1 MRRQPGLVI
10 GFGIAAVLAIV
21 VGGLGAALVRQ
32 SDAIPTSSPS
42 PAAVVASASLA
53 TPSIS
58 PAVTSASP
66 RRASPSPKPADRP
79 KPSAIAA
86 AKWRKPQR
94 VERADCESVTAV
106 IDGAGGRHVAA
117 GCGGK
122 IHYVDLDADWDPVT
136 FKPPEAR
143 LEYDPQMAVQGDV
156 LYLAYTR
163 LVIPTDADTCGGP
176 IILESIGVFVRSRSL
191 SSGPG
196 WSDPTRIGEVG
207 DRLQGFRVVGG
218 TIHATVAN
226 GDLTRVYYETVRSA
240 SVHRYE
246 VPGASGATSLRIGD
260 DGRARIAYE
269 SGDLLRYATFTGD
282 GFSSKKI
289 PGTVHGYAPVLVL
302 GAHDQPHLMWLRGPD
317 PVAYCGDDE
326 ARTTEGTYYSTQKG
340 GTWRSERL
348 GPRRYVAS
356 VTVDTSSGRVHLLV
370 SGKRGRLVYL
380 TRIGT
385 GTWSKRIVE
394 PSYAGPAVIRLDQ
407 DTGDLL
413 VAYFKDV
420 RDESYS
426 YIVTKR

>member
-21 VGGLGAALVRQ
+21 VGGLGSAFVRQ
-32 SDAIPTSSPS
+32 SDAVPTPSPS
-42 PAAVVASASLA
+42 AGVAVASASPA
-53 TPSIS
+53 IPSIA
-58 PAVTSASP
+58 PAAPSVPP
-66 RRASPSPKPADRP
+66 RRATASPKPVDRP

-191 SSGPG
+191 SSGQG

-226 GDLTRVYYETVRSA
+226 GDLTHVYYETVRGA
-240 SVHRYE
+240 SVHRHE

-269 SGDLLRYATFTGD
+269 SDNSLRYATFTGA

-289 PGTVHGYAPVLVL
+289 PGTSRGYAPVLVL
-302 GAHDQPHLMWLRGPD
+302 GANDQPHLLWLRDSGTG
-317 PVAYCGDDE
+317 AYCGDD
-326 ARTTEGTYYSTQKG
+326 APPSTAGTYYSTQSG

-348 GPRRYVAS
+348 AARRQVAS
-356 VTVDTSSGRVHLLV
+356 VTVDTSSGRVHVLV
-370 SGKRGRLVYL
+370 SGKGGRLVYL
-380 TRIGT
+380 TRIGS
-385 GTWSKRIVE
+385 GTWGKRIVE

-407 DTGDLL
+407 NAGDLL
-413 VAYFKDV
+413 IAYFKDV
-420 RDESYS
+420 HDKSYS
-426 YIVTKR
+426 YVVTKH